1 MKILLTGGSGMVGRN
16 FLENTE
22 ANNYQIFSP
31 NSSELDLLDYSKVF
45 DKIKKIMP
53 DLIIHAAGRV
63 GGIQANLDNP
73 YDFLVDNTKMG
84 FNIIEAADSIG
95 IPHLLNLGSSCM
107 YPRDAK
113 NPITEDSILKGEL
126 EPTNEG
132 YALAKISVAKL
143 CEYKSLLNK
152 DRSYKTIIP
161 CNLYGRFDKFD
172 LAFSHMIP
180 AVIRKLHE
188 AKISNVKT
196 VSIWGDG
203 NARREFMYASDFA
216 NFLYFSLDHFADL
229 PQYLNIGIGQDY
241 SISEYYQVIAEVV
254 AYNGKFKY
262 DLSKPTGMKKKLVD
276 NSLIKHLGW
285 EPKTSLTSGI
295 DETYKFYKSNLK
307 NEL

>member
-1 MKILLTGGSGMVGRN
+1 MKIFLTGGSGMVGRN
-16 FLENTE
+16 FLENAK

-31 NSSELDLLDYSKVF
+31 NSSELDLLDYYKVY

-53 DLIIHAAGRV
+53 DMIIHAAGRV
-63 GGIQANLDNP
+63 GGIQANLNNP

-84 FNIIEAADSIG
+84 FNIVGAADSIG

-107 YPRDAK
+107 YPRASK

-132 YALAKISVAKL
+132 YAIAKIAVARL
-143 CEYKSLLNK
+143 CEYKSRSNK

-172 LAFSHMIP
+172 LVLAHMIP

-188 AKISNVKT
+188 AKISNLKT

-216 NFLYFSLDHFADL
+216 DFLYFSFEHFADL
-229 PQYLNIGIGQDY
+229 PQYLNVGFGLDY
-241 SISEYYQVIAEVV
+241 SISEYYQVIADVV
-254 AYNGKFKY
+254 GYSGQFKY
-262 DLSKPTGMKKKLVD
+262 DLSKPMGMQKKLVD
-276 NSLIKHLGW
+276 SSLVNHIGW
-285 EPKTSLTSGI
+285 KPKRSLAYGI
-295 DETYKFYKSNLK
+295 DRTYEFYKRNLK
-307 NEL
+307 DEL